1 MELIPEENWMKK
13 SWQLLI
19 LTLFSVGVASASMIP
34 CTITGTGAGGALTA
48 ATVVTCN
55 TLTFDQFGVP
65 NFTGSAL
72 GTIYILASSSNYDTV
87 TNSVD
92 LAFNPALTAN
102 GDEEFIFR
110 VSGGISQIDLTVA
123 GTGGSITERAC
134 ANPIATTGSHSFVC
148 TDSTG
153 TVVVAPLA
161 QLTVGSNSSAV
172 SAIFNATSPVYIFK
186 DIQTVGANSQLTE
199 FTQSF
204 EIPEPLTMAL
214 LGSGLLCLGLLSR
227 RSRKN

>member
-1 MELIPEENWMKK
+1 MKK
-13 SWQLLI
+13 FWSFPILSLL
-19 LTLFSVGVASASMIP
+19 SVGVVSASMIP
-34 CTITGTGAGGALTA
+34 CTITGAGAGGALTA

-92 LAFNPALTAN
+92 LAFNPSLTAN
-102 GDEEFIFR
+102 GDEELIFR
-110 VSGGISQIDLTVA
+110 VSGGINQIDLTVPGSGA
-123 GTGGSITERAC
+123 SITERAC
-134 ANPIATTGSHSFVC
+134 ANPIATTGPNSFVC
-148 TDSTG
+148 TNSAG

-161 QLTVGSNSSAV
+161 QLTVGSNSSGI

-186 DIQTVGANSQLTE
+186 DIQTAGANSQLTE

-204 EIPEPLTMAL
+204 EIPVPEPLTMAL
-214 LGSGLLCLGLLSR
+214 LGCGLLGMGLLRR
-227 RSRKN
+227 RSRKK